1 MAGSLSSHFSFSW
14 AYGSCASTSF
24 EPGHDSSRILV
35 LCFRK
40 SPRASISVASALA
53 FPTAEIRF
61 DERTT
66 RRSRGACEKNVSVAI
81 MQLAPDRMM
90 VY

>member
-1 MAGSLSSHFSFSW
+1 M
-14 AYGSCASTSF
+14 
-24 EPGHDSSRILV
+24 
-35 LCFRK
+35 
-40 SPRASISVASALA
+40 SVASALA